1 MCDKQSLPL
10 ASSSM
15 GQQTRFHVLQ
25 VKGVRVSS
33 RTFTTDGN
41 QIGAA
46 GAESLAGVLGRCAG
60 LAYLNLSGSLIH
72 DLDGLNF

>member
-10 ASSSM
+10 ASSNM

-33 RTFTTDGN
+33 RTCTTDGN

-46 GAESLAGVLGRCAG
+46 GAESSRSAGAVRSA
-60 LAYLNLSGSLIH
+60 SLPQSQRLTH
-72 DLDGLNF
+72 SRP